1 MIGKQCAV
9 SDRQV
14 PRALN
19 GIANALCVPSRF
31 CSKAL
36 SQKVKLPFAWNDAIH
51 LCQSAKLS
59 TQAAP
64 LKLIPCFASAEFAQ
78 IQEDG
83 SGCTSA
89 AFFNVA
95 IPADSCCARGPGP
108 FICCLIHKEK
118 EIDMKISWGKQD
130 KSGCEISEAEH
141 VPARRV
147 RGT

>member
-19 GIANALCVPSRF
+19 GIANALCVPRRF

-51 LCQSAKLS
+51 LCHSAKLS

-83 SGCTSA
+83 SGCTSP

-95 IPADSCCARGPGP
+95 IPADFSMHTARWLYLPPNSQRKGNRYGNK
-108 FICCLIHKEK
+108 LG
-118 EIDMKISWGKQD
+118 EI
-130 KSGCEISEAEH
+130 
-141 VPARRV
+141 R
-147 RGT
+147 

>member
-1 MIGKQCAV
+1 MGLQMLC
-9 SDRQV
+9 
-14 PRALN
+14 
-19 GIANALCVPSRF
+19 CVPSRF

-83 SGCTSA
+83 CGCSSGCSSPA
-89 AFFNVA
+89 RFNVA
-95 IPADSCCARGPGP
+95 IPADFTMHEAPRLYLLPNSQTKGNRYENRSG
-108 FICCLIHKEK
+108 EN
-118 EIDMKISWGKQD
+118 KINLLVDFQRPCMFTGS
-130 KSGCEISEAEH
+130 
-141 VPARRV
+141 RV
-147 RGT
+147 RTA

>member
-19 GIANALCVPSRF
+19 WIANALCVLSRF
-31 CSKAL
+31 CSEVL

-64 LKLIPCFASAEFAQ
+64 HKLIPCFASAEFAQ

-83 SGCTSA
+83 SGYTWS

-95 IPADSCCARGPGP
+95 IPAD
-108 FICCLIHKEK
+108 FTMHKAPLLYLLPNSQRKGNRYENALG
-118 EIDMKISWGKQD
+118 KI
-130 KSGCEISEAEH
+130 
-141 VPARRV
+141 R
-147 RGT
+147 

>member
-19 GIANALCVPSRF
+19 GIANALCVQSRF

-83 SGCTSA
+83 SGCTSP
-89 AFFNVA
+89 AFLMQQFQL
-95 IPADSCCARGPGP
+95 ILLCTGPCG
-108 FICCLIHKEK
+108 FIYFPI
-118 EIDMKISWGKQD
+118 
-130 KSGCEISEAEH
+130 
-141 VPARRV
+141 
-147 RGT
+147 

>member
-31 CSKAL
+31 YSKAL

-83 SGCTSA
+83 SGYTSPP
-89 AFFNVA
+89 FFNVA
-95 IPADSCCARGPGP
+95 IPAD
-108 FICCLIHKEK
+108 FTMHKALWLYLLPNSQRKGNRYENK
-118 EIDMKISWGKQD
+118 LGKI
-130 KSGCEISEAEH
+130 
-141 VPARRV
+141 R
-147 RGT
+147 

>member
-19 GIANALCVPSRF
+19 GIANALCVLSRF

-51 LCQSAKLS
+51 LCQSAKPS

-83 SGCTSA
+83 SGYTSH

-95 IPADSCCARGPGP
+95 IPADFTMHQAL
-108 FICCLIHKEK
+108 CLYLLPNSQRKGNRYENK
-118 EIDMKISWGKQD
+118 LGK
-130 KSGCEISEAEH
+130 
-141 VPARRV
+141 
-147 RGT
+147 

>member
-19 GIANALCVPSRF
+19 GISNALCAPSRF

-36 SQKVKLPFAWNDAIH
+36 SQKVKLPFTWNDAIH
-51 LCQSAKLS
+51 LCQSAKLG

-64 LKLIPCFASAEFAQ
+64 LKLIPCFASDEFTQ

-83 SGCTSA
+83 SGCTLPA
-89 AFFNVA
+89 CFNVA
-95 IPADSCCARGPGP
+95 IPEDFAMQNAMWLYLPPKSTKTRNRCE
-108 FICCLIHKEK
+108 EK
-118 EIDMKISWGKQD
+118 EGK
-130 KSGCEISEAEH
+130 
-141 VPARRV
+141 
-147 RGT
+147 

>member
-1 MIGKQCAV
+1 MIGKQCVV

-19 GIANALCVPSRF
+19 GISNALSVPSRF

-51 LCQSAKLS
+51 LCQRAQPS

-64 LKLIPCFASAEFAQ
+64 LTLIPCFASAEFAQ

-83 SGCTSA
+83 SGYTSP

-95 IPADSCCARGPGP
+95 ILANSARTGPCA
-108 FICCLIHKEK
+108 FIYCLIHKEGG
-118 EIDMKISWGKQD
+118 EIDMKISCGGKI
-130 KSGCEISEAEH
+130 G
-141 VPARRV
+141 
-147 RGT
+147 

>member
-19 GIANALCVPSRF
+19 GIANALCVSSRF

-78 IQEDG
+78 IQEDSLG
-83 SGCTSA
+83 YTSP
-89 AFFNVA
+89 AFFNLP
-95 IPADSCCARGPGP
+95 IPTDSTMCRAPLLYLLPNSQRER
-108 FICCLIHKEK
+108 K
-118 EIDMKISWGKQD
+118 
-130 KSGCEISEAEH
+130 
-141 VPARRV
+141 
-147 RGT
+147 

>member
-1 MIGKQCAV
+1 MIGKQCAM

-83 SGCTSA
+83 SGYTSPA
-89 AFFNVA
+89 YFNVA
-95 IPADSCCARGPGP
+95 IPADFTMHNTPWLYLLPNSQRKGNRYENKLG
-108 FICCLIHKEK
+108 
-118 EIDMKISWGKQD
+118 KI
-130 KSGCEISEAEH
+130 I
-141 VPARRV
+141 
-147 RGT
+147 

>member
-83 SGCTSA
+83 SGCTPP
-89 AFFNVA
+89 AFFNMA
-95 IPADSCCARGPGP
+95 IPAGFARHTASFAP
-108 FICCLIHKEK
+108 LIHKEK
-118 EIDMKISWGKQD
+118 EADMKIGW
-130 KSGCEISEAEH
+130 
-141 VPARRV
+141 
-147 RGT
+147 

>member
-14 PRALN
+14 PRTLN
-19 GIANALCVPSRF
+19 GIANALCVQSHI

-51 LCQSAKLS
+51 LCQSAKLC

-83 SGCTSA
+83 SDFTAKHVFYS
-89 AFFNVA
+89 FNVTVA
-95 IPADSCCARGPGP
+95 ND
-108 FICCLIHKEK
+108 FT
-118 EIDMKISWGKQD
+118 MQ
-130 KSGCEISEAEH
+130 KS
-141 VPARRV
+141 P
-147 RGT
+147 